1 MKYKNH
7 YKSNSKMKMEDDM
20 LVVNL
25 KRKIDIEEWLRFEE
39 IADEEPSLWK
49 VFWDI
54 SSDKEQIESNNI
66 CRNFYFNR
74 FILSNSYN
82 PLMKL
87 TTDNQLTTDDI
98 EIIFSLFLKM
108 VPEFECENCDCV
120 HHKV

>member
-1 MKYKNH
+1 MKT
-7 YKSNSKMKMEDDM
+7 EDDM